1 VEKDLGVL
9 LDNSLAVSQQ
19 CVLVAKKANGMHSK
33 EHGQQAEGGDPPP
46 LLCPGDASSRVLC
59 PILGSPVQRR
69 QGSPRRSTAEGH
81 KDY

>member
-1 VEKDLGVL
+1 MEKDLGVL
-9 LDNSLAVSQQ
+9 VDNSLAVSQQ

-33 EHGQQAEGGDPPP
+33 EHDQQAEGGDHF
-46 LLCPGDASSRVLC
+46 LLFSTCEASHRVLC
-59 PILGSPVQRR
+59 LVLGSPVQRR